1 MIKIKG
7 KFLSFEK
14 LNGDGSIIFK
24 DCKINYPEKVPI
36 VWDFNPIGLNLL
48 GTAKVIR
55 EEDGLYFD
63 GELAD
68 QDITKVIQKESA
80 NLGVGGFYNRLKRN
94 DHNKIIGMNLCYIS
108 ITPTPVSPDYT
119 FEVIESEE

>member
-36 VWDFNPIGLNLL
+36 VWDFNTTAQNVL
-48 GTAKVIR
+48 GNAKIIK
-55 EEDGLYFD
+55 EENGLYFD
-63 GELAD
+63 GELID
-68 QDITKVIQKESA
+68 QNIGKAIQIASSG
-80 NLGVGGFYNRLKRN
+80 LGVGGFYNRLKRN
-94 DHNKIIGMNLCYIS
+94 DHNKITDMNLCYIS
-108 ITPTPVSPDYT
+108 KPQHQYHRIISLK
-119 FEVIESEE
+119 S